1 MPESSDDARRTMAAA
16 ARRAMCN
23 VLDLAPADRLLVV
36 TDAVTGACGEAF
48 ATAARDLGCPVQLYR
63 LPDAGRPLSAVPT
76 DLPPL
81 LDQADV
87 VVNAIVGDPAE
98 VPFRLQW
105 ISLIEGSGRHRLGH
119 SPGISADMMLGG
131 ALDVD
136 YAAMHDT
143 ALLLTHGLRK
153 AASVRL
159 TTPAGTD
166 LVMDVRDRGF
176 THDLKARLDAGANL
190 PCGEIYAAP
199 VETGANGLL
208 VVDGGFAG
216 HGRLAA
222 PVVIT
227 VRHGRC
233 IDLDGDDPALVA
245 AVRGFMDTDE
255 GARGIAELGIGLN
268 PRARLGSH
276 ILESEKTLGT
286 VHVAFGDNDGI
297 AGGQGRSRM
306 HMDYLVLAPTVEVT
320 TRGGARRVLMRDGQV
335 VATRARG

>member
-1 MPESSDDARRTMAAA
+1 MTAPADDPRAAMAAA
-16 ARRAMCN
+16 ALRALRN
-23 VLDLAPADRLLVV
+23 VLDLAPADRVLVV
-36 TDAVTGACGEAF
+36 TDAATLACGEAF
-48 ATAARDLGCPVQLYR
+48 AAAARDHGCPVHLYA
-63 LPDAGRPLSAVPT
+63 LPEAGRPLTAVPD

-105 ISLIEGSGRHRLGH
+105 IALVEGTGRHRLGH
-119 SPGISADMMLGG
+119 SPGISAGMMLGG

-143 ALLLTHGLRK
+143 ALRLTHGLRK

-176 THDLKARLDAGANL
+176 THDLKARPEAGANL
-190 PCGEIYAAP
+190 PCGEVYTAP
-199 VETGANGLL
+199 VENGANGLL

-216 HGRLAA
+216 RGRLAS

-245 AVRGFMDTDE
+245 EVRGFMDTDE

-297 AGGQGRSRM
+297 AGGRGRSRM
-306 HMDYLVLAPTVEVT
+306 HMDYLVLAPTLEVT
-320 TRGGARRVLMRDGQV
+320 ARGGARRVLMRDGQV
-335 VATRARG
+335 VPARS

>member
-1 MPESSDDARRTMAAA
+1 MADLTAADRASMAAA
-16 ARRAMCN
+16 ALRAMQN
-23 VLDLAPADRLLVV
+23 VLDLAPADRVLVV
-36 TDAVTGACGEAF
+36 TDAATAACGEAF
-48 ATAARDLGCPVQLYR
+48 AAAARDHGCAVRLYA
-63 LPDAGRPLSAVPT
+63 LPDAGRPLASVPG
-76 DLPPL
+76 DLAPL
-81 LDQADV
+81 LDEADV
-87 VVNAIVGDPAE
+87 VVNAITGDPAE

-119 SPGISADMMLGG
+119 SPGIDADMMLGG

-143 ALLLTHGLRK
+143 ALRLVHGLRK
-153 AASVRL
+153 AATVRV

-176 THDLKARLDAGANL
+176 THDLKARLNAGANL
-190 PCGEIYAAP
+190 PCGEVYAAP

-216 HGRLAA
+216 HGRLAS

-233 IDLDGDDPALVA
+233 VAVDGDDPALL
-245 AVRGFMDTDE
+245 AVVNGFMDTDE
-255 GARGIAELGIGLN
+255 GARNIAELGLGLN

-276 ILESEKTLGT
+276 ILESEKVRGT

-320 TRGGARRVLMRDGQV
+320 TRGGVRRVLMRDGQV
-335 VATRARG
+335 VAARA

>member
-1 MPESSDDARRTMAAA
+1 MADLDANAHRTMAAA
-16 ARRAMCN
+16 ALRAMQN
-23 VLDLAPADRLLVV
+23 VLDLAPADRVLVV
-36 TDAVTGACGEAF
+36 TDAATAACGAAF
-48 ATAARDLGCPVQLYR
+48 ATAAREHGCTVCVFT
-63 LPDAGRPLSAVPT
+63 LPDAGRPLAA
-76 DLPPL
+76 LPPGLPSL
-81 LDQADV
+81 LENADV

-105 ISLIEGSGRHRLGH
+105 IGLIEGSGRHRLGH
-119 SPGISADMMLGG
+119 SPGITADMMLGG

-143 ALLLTHGLRK
+143 ALQLAHGLRK
-153 AASVRL
+153 AATVRL
-159 TTPAGTD
+159 TTPTGTD

-176 THDLKARLDAGANL
+176 THDLKARPTAGANL
-190 PCGEIYAAP
+190 PCGEVYAAP

-216 HGRLAA
+216 HGRLAS

-233 IDLDGDDPALVA
+233 VDLDGDDADLLA
-245 AVRGFMDTDE
+245 AVSGFMDTDE
-255 GARGIAELGIGLN
+255 GARNIAELGIGLN

-306 HMDYLVLAPTVEVT
+306 HMDYLVLAPTLEVT
-320 TRGGARRVLMRDGQV
+320 TRGGTRRVLMRDGQLV
-335 VATRARG
+335 PVRST

>member
-1 MPESSDDARRTMAAA
+1 MAAPDDADRGTMAAA
-16 ARRAMCN
+16 ALRAMRN
-23 VLDLAPADRLLVV
+23 VLDLTPADRVLVV
-36 TDAVTGACGEAF
+36 TDSATRACGEAF
-48 ATAARDLGCPVQLYR
+48 AAAARDHGCPARLHA
-63 LPDAGRPLSAVPT
+63 LPDAGRPLAAVPPE
-76 DLPPL
+76 LPPL

-105 ISLIEGSGRHRLGH
+105 IGLIEGSGRHRLGH
-119 SPGISADMMLGG
+119 SPGITADMMLGG

-143 ALLLTHGLRK
+143 ALRLTHGLRK
-153 AASVRL
+153 AATVRL

-190 PCGEIYAAP
+190 PCGEVYTAP

-233 IDLDGDDPALVA
+233 IDIDGDDPALVA
-245 AVRGFMDTDE
+245 EVRGFMDTDE

-306 HMDYLVLAPTVEVT
+306 HMDYLVLAPTLEVT
-320 TRGGARRVLMRDGQV
+320 ARGGARRVLMRDGQV
-335 VATRARG
+335 VTARP

>member
-1 MPESSDDARRTMAAA
+1 MTVLDDDTPRTMAAA
-16 ARRAMCN
+16 ALRAMRG
-23 VLDLAPADRLLVV
+23 VLDLAPADRVLVV
-36 TDAVTGACGEAF
+36 TDSATADCGEAF
-48 ATAARDLGCPVQLYR
+48 ARAARDHGCPVHLHR
-63 LPDAGRPLSAVPT
+63 LPQAGRPLAAVPP

-81 LDQADV
+81 LDHADV

-105 ISLIEGSGRHRLGH
+105 IALVEGSGRHRLGH
-119 SPGISADMMLGG
+119 SPGITAGMMLGG

-136 YAAMHDT
+136 YAAMNDT
-143 ALLLTHGLRK
+143 ALRLTHGLRK
-153 AASVRL
+153 AAAVHL

-176 THDLKARLDAGANL
+176 THDLKARPDAGANL
-190 PCGEIYAAP
+190 PCGEVYAAP
-199 VETGANGLL
+199 VETGANGIL

-216 HGRLAA
+216 HGRLPS

-233 IDLDGDDPALVA
+233 IDLDGDDPDLVA

-276 ILESEKTLGT
+276 ILESEKALGT

-306 HMDYLVLAPTVEVT
+306 HMDYLVLAPTVEVA

-335 VATRARG
+335 VPARP

>member
-1 MPESSDDARRTMAAA
+1 MSALDDLPSRTMAAA
-16 ARRAMCN
+16 ALRAMRN
-23 VLDLAPADRLLVV
+23 VLDLEPADRVLVV
-36 TDAVTGACGEAF
+36 TDSVTAACGQAF
-48 ATAARDLGCPVQLYR
+48 ATAAGDHGCAAHLHV
-63 LPDAGRPLSAVPT
+63 LPDAGRPLTAVPP

-81 LDQADV
+81 LEAADV

-105 ISLIEGSGRHRLGH
+105 IGLIEGSGRHRLGH
-119 SPGISADMMLGG
+119 SPGITADMMLGG

-136 YAAMHDT
+136 YAAMQDT
-143 ALLLTHGLRK
+143 AVHLTHGLRK
-153 AASVRL
+153 AAAIRL

-166 LVMDVRDRGF
+166 LVLDVRDRGF
-176 THDLKARLDAGANL
+176 THDLKARLNAGANL
-190 PCGEIYAAP
+190 PCGEVYAAP

-216 HGRLAA
+216 HGRLAT

-233 IDLDGDDPALVA
+233 IAIDGDDATLVS
-245 AVRGFMDTDE
+245 VVQGFMDTDE

-306 HMDYLVLAPTVEVT
+306 HMDYLLLAPTVEVT
-320 TRGGARRVLMRDGQV
+320 TRGGTRRVLMRDGQV
-335 VATRARG
+335 VMTRG